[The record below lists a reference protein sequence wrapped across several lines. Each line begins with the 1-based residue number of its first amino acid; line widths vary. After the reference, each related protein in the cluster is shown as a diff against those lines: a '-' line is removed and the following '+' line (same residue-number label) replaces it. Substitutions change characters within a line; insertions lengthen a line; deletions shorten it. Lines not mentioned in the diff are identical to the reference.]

1 MVLDRC
7 GIPFRD
13 RMPRYKPL
21 DTPVPVDLTAVTAD
35 ELEREVAA
43 GNPFVAQILRE
54 SVVLYERTGP
64 AA

>member
-1 MVLDRC
+1 
-7 GIPFRD
+7 
-13 RMPRYKPL
+13 MPRYKPL